1 MHELSSLSGPQWTS
15 RDQLFAGVV
24 PALPKFTPAT
34 VSRFIKSEAQPYT
47 ELAAAYSSKKQQDL
61 PGAIEKHQARF
72 IEVHSP
78 QLSVFGL
85 CPYSCTPALTH
96 CACPPLPWAPPQR
109 SAFANAVHSACDG
122 GWIAEG

>member
-1 MHELSSLSGPQWTS
+1 M
-15 RDQLFAGVV
+15 DQLVAGVV
-24 PALPKFTPAT
+24 TALPKFTPAT

-85 CPYSCTPALTH
+85 CPYRCTPALTH
-96 CACPPLPWAPPQR
+96 CACPPLPWAPPQQKV
-109 SAFANAVHSACDG
+109 FANAMHSACDG
-122 GWIAEG
+122 GWVAEG